1 MFFSQIEKG
10 NNNTYTADDRKPVS
24 TIDKKL
30 QPGDR
35 THPKILIEQDRHTP

>member
-10 NNNTYTADDRKPVS
+10 NDHTYTPNDRKPVS
-24 TIDKKL
+24 AIDKKL

-35 THPKILIEQDRHTP
+35 THPKILVEQDRHTP